1 MQNKKVLS
9 FFCYVYSVRHKIL
22 LPFIGAFDP
31 KILNDYFK
39 KVFMIRFFVIN
50 VNVKPKRTIK
60 IKGK

>member
-1 MQNKKVLS
+1 MQNTKVLS

-22 LPFIGAFDP
+22 FIGAFDP

-50 VNVKPKRTIK
+50 VNVKPKLTIK
-60 IKGK
+60 IKEK